1 MRVNKQTRPSAWA
14 ISTTIDRTNDDSIYL
29 LAHCDFCSHY
39 FLTLLSPFNMDAVA
53 GTPPLG
59 QSYGYGIVLGL
70 GFAFAFGKFPC
81 F

>member
-1 MRVNKQTRPSAWA
+1 
-14 ISTTIDRTNDDSIYL
+14 
-29 LAHCDFCSHY
+29 
-39 FLTLLSPFNMDAVA
+39 MDAVA

-59 QSYGYGIVLGL
+59 RSYGYGIVLGL